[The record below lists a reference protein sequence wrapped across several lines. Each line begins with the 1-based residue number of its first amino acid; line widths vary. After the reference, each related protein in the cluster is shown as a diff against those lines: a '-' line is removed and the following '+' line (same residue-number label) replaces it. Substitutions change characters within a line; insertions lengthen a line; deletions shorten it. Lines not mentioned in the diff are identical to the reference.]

1 MEMNHRKI
9 FKKKKILI
17 TGHTGFKGSWLT
29 AWLLQL
35 GANITGV
42 SNDIPTKQSHYNYL
56 KINKKIKSLKIDVRD
71 YKKFKSVIMKTKPDF
86 IFHLA
91 AQALVKESYGKPL
104 LTFQTNA

>member
-1 MEMNHRKI
+1 MNHRKI

-42 SNDIPTKQSHYNYL
+42 SNDIPTKQQPRQ
-56 KINKKIKSLKIDVRD
+56 KKVESLL
-71 YKKFKSVIMKTKPDF
+71 
-86 IFHLA
+86 LA
-91 AQALVKESYGKPL
+91 DSSEG
-104 LTFQTNA
+104 F